1 MNHKAGNLWLP
12 SVSVVVIAILGQ
24 LILTREIA
32 TASIPSWTAVTGV
45 PKPMIADAALSKRSS
60 LLVVKSEFSKC
71 MSCPK
76 ARNFEDGEEK
86 PMKRS
91 DGRGNLGP

>member
-12 SVSVVVIAILGQ
+12 SVSVVVIALLGQ
-24 LILTREIA
+24 LMLTREIA

-71 MSCPK
+71 MSCP
-76 ARNFEDGEEK
+76 NFEDGEEK